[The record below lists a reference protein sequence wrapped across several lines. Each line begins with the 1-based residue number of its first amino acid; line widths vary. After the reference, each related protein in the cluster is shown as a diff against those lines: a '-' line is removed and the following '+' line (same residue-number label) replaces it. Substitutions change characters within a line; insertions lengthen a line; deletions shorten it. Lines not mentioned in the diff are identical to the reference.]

1 MIIILNEKGTM
12 LHIWNDQIMIYP
24 YKGTLLTI
32 KKGKNPEIS
41 NIDESQKKIK
51 KANKK
56 TIIWHKKS

>member
-1 MIIILNEKGTM
+1 
-12 LHIWNDQIMIYP
+12 MIYP

-56 TIIWHKKS
+56 TII